1 MISWTSLLQSVAEKD
16 VEAVEEMIKDYNLQF
31 RSKLIEVLN
40 DPSENGRQL
49 LNAIFSYENIDEMDD
64 IINFIWQMI
73 EETED
78 GDDDDRPESQ
88 EIFDSNIL
96 ILCQEENLSGIACV
110 HVDVTVSIMNTL
122 LCLIHHCHL
131 CA

>member
-40 DPSENGRQL
+40 NPSENGRQL

-96 ILCQEENLSGIACV
+96 ISCQDENLSGIACV
-110 HVDVTVSIMNTL
+110 HVDVTVSI
-122 LCLIHHCHL
+122 
-131 CA
+131 